1 MAPLVSAKHGLEGLS
16 GVMRLE
22 FRQLGIRVAVIEP
35 GFVGTAMGGKLRSA
49 TPRMRSVR
57 CPTMAR
63 TDNGPA
69 PAKVAEEI
77 AQQAASGSPPEVVAE
92 AVLHALTSK
101 RPHTRYPS
109 GAGAA
114 PA

>member
-1 MAPLVSAKHGLEGLS
+1 
-16 GVMRLE
+16 
-22 FRQLGIRVAVIEP
+22 
-35 GFVGTAMGGKLRSA
+35 
-49 TPRMRSVR
+49 
-57 CPTMAR
+57 MAR

-77 AQQAASGSPPEVVAE
+77 AQHAASGSPPEVVAE